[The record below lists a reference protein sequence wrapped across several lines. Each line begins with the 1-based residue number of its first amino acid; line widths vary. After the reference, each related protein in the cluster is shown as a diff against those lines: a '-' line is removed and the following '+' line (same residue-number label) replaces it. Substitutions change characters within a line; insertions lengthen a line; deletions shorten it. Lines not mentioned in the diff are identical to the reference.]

1 MRIKKA
7 SLHLRHS
14 DAMMFWQSFP
24 AAILGFRSL
33 QVCRK
38 RAAQL
43 ILQPNVMSN
52 FAQVDDA
59 SGSEIDTSSFQTKPS
74 SRKRLGFAKII
85 HKSWS
90 AIFVSTPAPHHH
102 RHHHHHHHHHHQYP
116 YNIYLAYLIDLI
128 YLVYLIHLICL
139 ICLIL
144 FPKSISDA
152 WVLV

>member
-90 AIFVSTPAPHHH
+90 AIFFLRLLLLP
-102 RHHHHHHHHHHQYP
+102 HHHHHHHQYP